1 LQIAREGAIGVSDE
15 EATMRLGVIGYG
27 AIGREVVSAWRR
39 GALGPGVELAA
50 VLVRSPRAGADDL
63 PVSADLE
70 RFLAAG
76 LDVVLECAGHQAV
89 RDHGVRCLEAGADLV
104 LTSTGALVDEA
115 LRARLY
121 AAAETAGRR
130 LVIASA
136 GIGALD
142 ILAAA
147 AVGGLEHVTVTVR
160 KDPSAWYGTAA
171 ESSCDLGALAAPL
184 TLFDGSVREGA
195 ARYPQ
200 NVNISAAAA
209 LAGLGFDRTRLV
221 IVVDPVLRRH
231 VVEIAAEGAFGRF
244 SFSEEVEPSA
254 DNPKTGTLVAMAVIK
269 TIRQLAAPLVVGA

>member
-1 LQIAREGAIGVSDE
+1 
-15 EATMRLGVIGYG
+15 MRLGVIGHG
-27 AIGREVVSAWRR
+27 AIGREVVAAWRR
-39 GALGPGVELAA
+39 GDLGAGVELAA
-50 VLVRSPRAGADDL
+50 VLVRRPRPAADEPL
-63 PVSADLE
+63 LTHEPE
-70 RFLAAG
+70 RFFAWQ

-89 RDHGVRCLEAGADLV
+89 REHGVRCLEAGADLV
-104 LTSTGALVDEA
+104 LTSVGALVDEA
-115 LRARLY
+115 QRARLY
-121 AAAETAGRR
+121 AAAERCGRR

-147 AVGGLEHVTVTVR
+147 AIGGLERVTVTVR

-171 ESSCDLGALAAPL
+171 EEMCDLDALDAPL
-184 TLFDGSVREGA
+184 TLFDGSVRDGA

-209 LAGLGFDRTRLV
+209 LAGIGLDRTRLV
-221 IVVDPVLRRH
+221 IVVDPALRRH

-244 SFSEEVEPSA
+244 AFTEEVEPSA

-269 TIRQLAAPLVVGA
+269 TLRQLAAPVVVGA

>member
-1 LQIAREGAIGVSDE
+1 
-15 EATMRLGVIGYG
+15 MRLGVIGHG
-27 AIGREVVSAWRR
+27 AIGRQVVAAARR
-39 GALGPGVELAA
+39 GALGAGVEVVA
-50 VLVRSPRAGADDL
+50 VLVRRPRPSVDEPLLTHEPG
-63 PVSADLE
+63 
-70 RFLAAG
+70 RFFAEP

-104 LTSTGALVDEA
+104 LTSVGALVDDA
-115 LRARLY
+115 TRARLY
-121 AAAETAGRR
+121 AAAERCGRR

-147 AVGGLEHVTVTVR
+147 AVGGLERVVVTVR
-160 KDPSAWYGTAA
+160 KDPSAWHGTEA
-171 ESSCDLGALAAPL
+171 ERLCDLGTLSAPF

-195 ARYPQ
+195 RRYPQ

-209 LAGLGFDRTRLV
+209 LAGIGLDRTRLL
-221 IVVDPVLRRH
+221 IVVDPTIRRH

-244 SFSEEVEPSA
+244 SFIEEVEPTP

-269 TIRQLAAPLVVGA
+269 TIRQLAAPVVVGA